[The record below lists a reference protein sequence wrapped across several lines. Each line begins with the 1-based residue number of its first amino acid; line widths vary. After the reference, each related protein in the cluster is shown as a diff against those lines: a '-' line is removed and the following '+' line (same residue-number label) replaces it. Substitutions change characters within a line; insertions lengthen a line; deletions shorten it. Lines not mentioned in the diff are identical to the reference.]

1 MPTIHSLFSDDE
13 DEEEEKAN
21 PDPGKANYYEDPRIG
36 EGSGEEVEGIVV

>member
-13 DEEEEKAN
+13 DDDEETN
-21 PDPGKANYYEDPRIG
+21 PDPGKANYPDSRIG